1 MTNSPDNAISV
12 EVAKTMWT
20 HAAIR
25 LSEVPDGVYSS
36 TTIICNLVIEAVKL
50 Q

>member
-1 MTNSPDNAISV
+1 MTNSPDNAIPV
-12 EVAKTMWT
+12 ETAKTMLT
-20 HAAIR
+20 RVTIR
-25 LSEVPDGVYSS
+25 LSKAPNGVYSS